1 MVSMSVLVS
10 VCLSLC
16 LRLCIC
22 LSFCLCVCIDLCVC
36 MCLCIFVCLLPVHL
50 NEYVIVNLT
59 VYWYVCVCVSMCVDV
74 CECGYACICVC
85 VCVCVFL
92 PQPKSLL
99 PKNLNHNSTKPYKSY
114 PNLNS
119 TNRKFQTKLEPSQ
132 HEQVLEFLHVK
143 PGKGSAFVR
152 TKLKN
157 LSNGGSLEKTF
168 RGCFPFFVF
177 LRRSY
182 ILVHFAFK
190 FAGELVELWKTEMH
204 ESYYTY
210 V

>member
-1 MVSMSVLVS
+1 MSSTCSSQRVCDREFDGILVY
-10 VCLSLC
+10 V
-16 LRLCIC
+16 
-22 LSFCLCVCIDLCVC
+22 CLCVL
-36 MCLCIFVCLLPVHL
+36 MFV
-50 NEYVIVNLT
+50 
-59 VYWYVCVCVSMCVDV
+59 S
-74 CECGYACICVC
+74 GYACICVC
-85 VCVCVFL
+85 VCVCVYL

-182 ILVHFAFK
+182 ILVHLAFK
-190 FAGELVELWKTEMH
+190 FAGELVEFWKTEMN
-204 ESYYTY
+204 ESYRTY